1 MDLRVTEGHAVASVG
16 VDASLLLA
24 HVARFNAGVRGGDFT
39 EMVSFLVPDARM
51 EFVGVSAGPFVGR
64 DAIAAAYREQPPTD
78 EILLLGEPRL
88 ESGCLEGDCLVAD
101 YAWAGDGRRAGR
113 LLLEARDGEI
123 THLTVTFEKP
133 PSQSPKPTRESRA
146 KRFR

>member
-1 MDLRVTEGHAVASVG
+1 VG

-24 HVARFNAGVRGGDFT
+24 HVERFNAGVRRGDFT
-39 EMVSFLVPDARM
+39 EMVAFLAPDARM
-51 EFVGVSAGPFVGR
+51 DFVGAPAGPFVGR

>member
-39 EMVSFLVPDARM
+39 EMVSFLAPDAWM

>member
-1 MDLRVTEGHAVASVG
+1 M
-16 VDASLLLA
+16 DASLLLA
-24 HVARFNAGVRGGDFT
+24 HVARFNAGGVGGDFT
-39 EMVSFLVPDARM
+39 EMVSFLAPDARM
-51 EFVGVSAGPFVGR
+51 EFVGAPAGPFVGR

-88 ESGCLEGDCLVAD
+88 EGDCVVAD

-123 THLTVTFEKP
+123 TRLTVTFEKP

>member
-1 MDLRVTEGHAVASVG
+1 VG

-24 HVARFNAGVRGGDFT
+24 HVERFNAGVRRGDFT
-39 EMVSFLVPDARM
+39 EMVAFLAPDARM
-51 EFVGVSAGPFVGR
+51 DFVGAPAGPFVGR

-78 EILLLGEPRL
+78 EIVLLGEPRL
-88 ESGCLEGDCLVAD
+88 EGDCVVAD
-101 YAWAGDGRRAGR
+101 YACAGDERRAGR